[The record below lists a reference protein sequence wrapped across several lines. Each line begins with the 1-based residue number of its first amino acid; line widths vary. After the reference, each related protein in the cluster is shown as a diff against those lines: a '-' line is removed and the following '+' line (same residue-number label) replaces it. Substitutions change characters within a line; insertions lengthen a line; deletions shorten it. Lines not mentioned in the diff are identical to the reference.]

1 MFKALLFGFLAGVLL
16 SQQVQ
21 DLSAEGIAAA
31 RQELGAV
38 LHIDAYDRIDA
49 ALR

>member
-1 MFKALLFGFLAGVLL
+1 MFKAMLFGFLAGVLL

-21 DLSAEGIAAA
+21 DWSADGIAAA
-31 RQELGAV
+31 RQELRTVLQIGAYNS
-38 LHIDAYDRIDA
+38 ISA